1 MAKEKQFEDLE
12 QRIKELGDKSSQTL
26 LFLSFAL
33 VVAAT
38 LKDKSDSSHHVA
50 LKCAMCWWSWAL
62 FPILLGIP
70 PVKEFR
76 EGNFR
81 WYRIIHWSKVALLW
95 VAIIIIMCGAW
106 EFARS
111 IPQVFSN

>member
-1 MAKEKQFEDLE
+1 MTNDEQIKDLE

-33 VVAAT
+33 VVVAK
-38 LKDKSDSSHHVA
+38 LKDKFDSSHQVA
-50 LKCAMCWWSWAL
+50 LRSAMYWWSWAL

-70 PVKEFR
+70 PYKEFN
-76 EGNFR
+76 EGNYR
-81 WYRIIHWSKVALLW
+81 WYCIIRWFKVVLLW
-95 VAIIIIMCGAW
+95 VAIIIILRGAW
-106 EFARS
+106 GFARS